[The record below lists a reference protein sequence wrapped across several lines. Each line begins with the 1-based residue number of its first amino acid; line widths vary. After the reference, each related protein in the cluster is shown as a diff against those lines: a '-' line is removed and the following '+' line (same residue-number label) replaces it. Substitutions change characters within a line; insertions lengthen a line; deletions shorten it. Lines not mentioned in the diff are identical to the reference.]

1 MNLLRI
7 FSLISLANAKFNNL
21 KRFLRFHHNHSFQ
34 KALKRFDRAIE
45 IKSEKTEM
53 SFGNFWQHFENDEVN
68 YGPIPTLNYWNIFE
82 NSRISQLT
90 RKNNAPLLP

>member
-21 KRFLRFHHNHSFQ
+21 KRFIRFHHNHNFQ

-45 IKSEKTEM
+45 IKSEKIEK
-53 SFGNFWQHFENDEVN
+53 SFGNFWQHFENDEDN
-68 YGPIPTLNYWNIFE
+68 YEPITTFNYWNFLE
-82 NSRISQLT
+82 NSCD
-90 RKNNAPLLP
+90 